1 MRKFLLTTL
10 ACCLFWLS
18 GYSQSK
24 SDFYYAFDKKVYL
37 KASET
42 KMLVRFKT
50 PKQRFEINQI
60 TKRSN
65 LKSQAELLNKEQTTY
80 MVSLENRAAMQSFID
95 NAGSSLASAHP
106 VYLSSDGVEMGVTN
120 EIMVHFKKNADPVQ
134 VMALSKSLGIKLK
147 KTAVNYTLFEVPAA
161 TSAFSIA
168 NAYQESG
175 LVVFAHPNFVM
186 KAQRNAYIP
195 NDSYFNKQ
203 FYLHNTGQ
211 VINNGR
217 SGSADADVDA
227 PEAWDITKGNSNIV
241 VAVIDEGVTSNHP
254 DLPNSRQV
262 RLNGSNFASSVDG
275 TSANDPSPTGNG
287 NHGNACAG
295 IIGATQ
301 DNNEGVTGV
310 APNVKIMPI
319 RIPFGGGG
327 NNLLVDAVN
336 FAWQNGA
343 DIISNSWGFGSQNAN
358 LVPALVQAFQDATT
372 QGRNGKGCV
381 VLIAAGN
388 TANQDAGNSG
398 YVGFPANI
406 NVNGVI
412 TVGSSDRYDKQSDY
426 SPTSNTSSANNQ
438 IVDLV
443 APSHRDYSESGGGH
457 NGFEVWTIDIPG
469 TPGYNSAGNNEI
481 LPSTGTN
488 NLAYTGR
495 MGGTSA
501 ATPLAAGIAA
511 LVLSIDDN
519 LTQQQVFNI
528 LTQSADDVGG
538 YTYTAGVSK
547 EMGHGRV
554 NAFEAVKAA
563 QGNNNSCGIPTNLA
577 TANVAQTTAGL
588 SWNAVTGAS
597 AYTVR
602 YRQTGAASW
611 TTVNA
616 GSQTTATLSGL
627 QAQTTYEFQ
636 VSATC
641 AGGASAY
648 SASLNF
654 TTGGTTPVVYCT
666 SKGTNVTYEYINK
679 VALGSINNTSGS
691 NGGYGDFT
699 TQSTNLAAG
708 SSVNITLTPGFA
720 GGAYT
725 ERFKVWIDFNRDGD
739 FNDAGENVFTG
750 SGSSAVSGS
759 VSIPAGTTTGNTRMR
774 VSMQYGSSPTACQ
787 TFTYGEV
794 EDYTVNIT
802 GGSSVSNQAASTLQA
817 QVNNIDLTNTVELST
832 YPNPATDVINVTM
845 HLANQT
851 SVAITLIDGQG
862 RKVMNRNVAARGT
875 DVAQALDVSKLKKG
889 VYFLKVHTKEGYTK
903 VSKVIV
909 K

>member
-1 MRKFLLTTL
+1 MRKLLLTTF
-10 ACCLFWLS
+10 ACCTLWLS
-18 GYSQSK
+18 GYSQSN
-24 SDFYYAFDKKVYL
+24 FYYAFNQKVYL

-50 PKQRFEINQI
+50 PKKSFEINQM

-65 LKSQAELLNKEQTTY
+65 LRFRAEMLDKEQKTY
-80 MVSLENRAAMQSFID
+80 MINLENHAAMQRFMD
-95 NAGSSLASAHP
+95 NAGSSLVSAHP
-106 VYLSSDGVEMGVTN
+106 VYLSNDRVEMGVTN
-120 EIMVHFKKNADPVQ
+120 EILVHFKKNADLIQ
-134 VMALSKSLGIKLK
+134 VMALNKTLGIKVK
-147 KTAVNYTLFEVPAA
+147 KTAVNYTLFEVPSAI
-161 TSAFSIA
+161 SAFSVA

-186 KAQRNAYIP
+186 KARRNAYIP
-195 NDSYFNKQ
+195 NDTYFNKQ

-275 TSANDPSPTGNG
+275 TSANDPSPTLNG

-343 DIISNSWGFGSQNAN
+343 DVISNSWGFGSQNAN

-388 TANQDAGNSG
+388 TANQDGGNSG
-398 YVGFPANI
+398 FVGFPANI

-412 TVGSSDRYDKQSDY
+412 TVGASDRYDKQSDY

-438 IVDLV
+438 IIDLV

-457 NGFEVWTIDIPG
+457 NGFEIWTIDIPG
-469 TPGYNSAGNNEI
+469 APGYNSAGNNEI

-511 LVLSIDDN
+511 LVLSIDEN

-528 LTQSADDVGG
+528 LTQSAEDVGG
-538 YTYTAGVSK
+538 YTYTNGQSN

-563 QGNNNSCGIPTNLA
+563 QGNNNTCGIPTNLS

-588 SWNAVTGAS
+588 SWNAVSGATG
-597 AYTVR
+597 YTVR
-602 YRQTGAASW
+602 HRQTGAASW
-611 TTVNA
+611 ATTNV
-616 GSQTTATLSGL
+616 GSQTSTTLTGL

-641 AGGASAY
+641 AGGTSAY

-654 TTGGTTPVVYCT
+654 TTGGVTPPVYCA

-679 VALGSINNTSGS
+679 VTIGSINNTSGS

-699 TQSTNLAAG
+699 AQSASLATG
-708 SSVNITLTPGFA
+708 SSASITLTPGFA
-720 GGAYT
+720 NGSYT
-725 ERFKVWIDFNRDGD
+725 EHFKVWIDFNQDGD
-739 FNDAGENVFTG
+739 FTDPGEDVFTG
-750 SGSSAVSGS
+750 NGSSAVSGS
-759 VSIPAGTTTGNTRMR
+759 VSIPAGAVTGSTRMR
-774 VSMQYGSSPTACQ
+774 VSMQYNGAATSCQ

-802 GGSSVSNQAASTLQA
+802 GGSSVSNQAASALQA
-817 QVNNIDLTNTVELST
+817 QVNSVDLTNTVELST
-832 YPNPATDVINVTM
+832 YPNPTTDVININM

-851 SVAITLIDGQG
+851 SVSIALIDGQG
-862 RKVMNRNVAARGT
+862 RKVLSKNVLTRGA
-875 DVAQALDVSKLKKG
+875 DIAQTFDVSTLKKG
-889 VYFLKVHTKEGYTK
+889 VYFLKVHTKDGYTK
-903 VSKVIV
+903 VRKVIV